1 MAKKRSLNEI
11 RQEKEYGYENPRKEG
26 LQSLMLKLGAEVL
39 ALESRF
45 PNDSDL
51 GREIRKAVKSLDFK
65 TRRNYP
71 GPTKL

>member
-1 MAKKRSLNEI
+1 
-11 RQEKEYGYENPRKEG
+11 
-26 LQSLMLKLGAEVL
+26 MLKLGAEVL

-51 GREIRKAVKSLDFK
+51 GREIRKAVKGLDFK

>member
-39 ALESRF
+39 ALRSKY
-45 PNDSDL
+45 PNDKEFGAEVDKL
-51 GREIRKAVKSLDFK
+51 IKSLNFK
-65 TRRNYP
+65 TRGNYP